1 MNHFLGNCD
10 RQRLLISLANVFLQ
24 CFFNSMLYYS
34 GLLELNFD
42 LNYNTPSLNQWTVY
56 TLQLSGIWEPPSAP
70 AATMA
75 VKTTGICIDYKEIY
89 LYNYKLRDT
98 DYQLSGISSS
108 FCLSKP
114 GINNMKNSFN
124 YDGAKLWNSLP
135 KHIRE
140 SKSISSFRN
149 KIGADIYD

>member
-1 MNHFLGNCD
+1 MNPGIKLDVLNFDIIDCFYYSHHYAAKAFLRDEEAVTIIMNHFLGNCD
-10 RQRLLISLANVFLQ
+10 RQRLLISLVNVFLQ
-24 CFFNSMLYYS
+24 CYFNSMLYYS

-98 DYQLSGISSS
+98 DYQLS
-108 FCLSKP
+108 
-114 GINNMKNSFN
+114 
-124 YDGAKLWNSLP
+124 
-135 KHIRE
+135 
-140 SKSISSFRN
+140 
-149 KIGADIYD
+149 DI